1 MLALVPVKQGGECV
15 LQTLTHTDSVVT
27 VGENTGC
34 IQAGTE
40 RDLDKYLREQ
50 KSKKEDDSNGS
61 FR

>member
-1 MLALVPVKQGGECV
+1 MQTV
-15 LQTLTHTDSVVT
+15 LVT
-27 VGENTGC
+27 VGDNTGC